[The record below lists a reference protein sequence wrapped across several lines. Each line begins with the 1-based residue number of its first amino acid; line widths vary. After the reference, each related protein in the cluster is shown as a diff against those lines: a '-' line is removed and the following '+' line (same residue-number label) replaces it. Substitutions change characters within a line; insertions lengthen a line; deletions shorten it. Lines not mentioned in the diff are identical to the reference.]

1 MRCRPLGLGM
11 GREVRYLDLGTREAR
26 NVTLQFIHLERG
38 DLVSKEDDKEK
49 DIPGP

>member
-1 MRCRPLGLGM
+1 MRCRPLGLGV
-11 GREVRYLDLGTREAR
+11 GREVRYLEAR
-26 NVTLQFIHLERG
+26 TVTLQFIHLERG